1 MMFKKETAIKE
12 KIFVPVAIKDTRPH
26 AEKWLSERYLIEIEE
41 TFSRDC
47 VMAEVTECLSA
58 LRNAADLAEAPEQ
71 LQGINVGIR
80 EMKKLLTLSARA
92 KYVRDG
98 FIVADSQAN

>member
-1 MMFKKETAIKE
+1 MFKKQIVTE
-12 KIFVPVAIKDTRPH
+12 KVFVPVALKDSRPYS
-26 AEKWLSERYLIEIEE
+26 EKWSSERYLIEIEDV
-41 TFSRDC
+41 FSRDV
-47 VMAEVTECLSA
+47 VMAEVSECLSA
-58 LRNAADLAEAPEQ
+58 LRNAADLAETPKS

-98 FIVADSQAN
+98 FIVADSPEDK